1 MNERASGPVLKSRFG
16 VILNHC
22 EFKGKYEGLRPTEIW
37 VKSAALTFEEK
48 KRSQGT
54 KKNWIEVKT
63 HSRKGIRD
71 TFFFWGGEEG
81 RGLEGRGAWFSGRE
95 KKEKGKERRM
105 GRRGGIG

>member
-1 MNERASGPVLKSRFG
+1 M
-16 VILNHC
+16 
-22 EFKGKYEGLRPTEIW
+22 GKIRSIN
-37 VKSAALTFEEK
+37 FEEK
-48 KRSQGT
+48 KI
-54 KKNWIEVKT
+54 KIPEDEKNWIEVKT

-71 TFFFWGGEEG
+71 TFFFGEGEEG